1 MRVFIAIELENN
13 LKDYIFQNQ
22 QIVKTNSIKGN
33 FSRKENFHLT
43 VRFIGEANSKEIED
57 LKYTI
62 DKTTVGFS
70 SFELE
75 LGKLGYFQRKSK
87 KVIWLG
93 IGKGQ
98 QILRELFD
106 IIEDNLEKL
115 GFEREIRGL
124 NPHITLARE
133 VILDKDFNHVSKE
146 VKIEKRIIPVNGI
159 SLMEST
165 RVEGRLT
172 YRPIY
177 TKNFKATNGTI

>member
-43 VRFIGEANSKEIED
+43 LRFIGEANSKEIED
-57 LKYTI
+57 LKDTI
-62 DKTTVGFS
+62 DKTTGGFS
-70 SFELE
+70 RFELE

-87 KVIWLG
+87 KIIWLG
-93 IGKGQ
+93 IDKGQ

-106 IIEDNLEKL
+106 VIEDNLEKL
-115 GFEREIRGL
+115 GFKREIRGL

-133 VILDKDFNHVSKE
+133 VILKKDFNHVSKE

-177 TKNFKATNGTI
+177 TKNFKASNRTI